1 MKTIIKT
8 SKGDIHAE
16 LLKEDNS
23 LQLNVFHV
31 PNGGTGFF
39 LVFPLHK
46 HKEMLK
52 AACTLIESKEQ
63 LPPDTDITFK
73 VKGCLLAGTAQKM
86 SFSSVAFGQ
95 PMIQQII
102 DGGKDD
108 KRI

>member
-46 HKEMLK
+46 RKKMLK
-52 AACTLIESKEQ
+52 AARALIESDEQ
-63 LPPDTDITFK
+63 LPPDTDITSM
-73 VKGCLLAGTAQKM
+73 VKGCLLAGTAPQPK
-86 SFSSVAFGQ
+86 VDFGTPSITYKEVQ
-95 PMIQQII
+95 HGI
-102 DGGKDD
+102 
-108 KRI
+108 

>member
-39 LVFPLHK
+39 LVFPLNK
-46 HKEMLK
+46 HKDMMK
-52 AACTLIESKEQ
+52 AARALIESDEQ
-63 LPPDTDITFK
+63 LPPDTDITSM
-73 VKGCLLAGTAQKM
+73 VKGCLLAGAAPQPK
-86 SFSSVAFGQ
+86 VAFGTPSITYKEVQ
-95 PMIQQII
+95 HEI
-102 DGGKDD
+102 
-108 KRI
+108 